1 MRFSCYLGVNTQ
13 LYKQIGFRIIMSKLG
28 EKRINEL
35 RKINEFN
42 GKQLSS
48 KERYELV
55 GEYLNE
61 LKARGYA
68 FKTGQTYL
76 FAVNAFLKSGK
87 ILRDYLS
94 SVSNKSR
101 SMLKVHYFALKI
113 FFESVLGLEFSAR
126 MKPIKKEV
134 SLPIVLN
141 KDDINKMID
150 CTSNLKHRGVLLF
163 LYYSGVRCDEI
174 IFLKWENLDL
184 VRKVIN
190 VRKAKGDHQRTVFLH
205 EKIIE
210 FLKVFGSKKEGF
222 IFFPSSGEKYSSSTI
237 RAIVKNACKKAKI
250 KVKAHPHT
258 LRHSFATHLLE
269 NGADLRNIQDLLGHK
284 NLTSTQVYT
293 HLANRDMDKL
303 ASLI

>member
-1 MRFSCYLGVNTQ
+1 
-13 LYKQIGFRIIMSKLG
+13 MSKLG
-28 EKRINEL
+28 EKRMEEL

-48 KERYELV
+48 EERYALV
-55 GEYLNE
+55 GEYLKE
-61 LKARGYA
+61 IKARGYA
-68 FKTGQTYL
+68 FRTGEVYL
-76 FAVNAFLKSGK
+76 DVINSYLKSGK
-87 ILRDYLS
+87 VIREYLAS
-94 SVSNKSR
+94 ISDKSR
-101 SMLKVHYFALKI
+101 SRLKVNYFALKI
-113 FFESVLGLEFSAR
+113 FFEMVLGMEFSAR

-141 KDDINKMID
+141 QEDIKKMIEV
-150 CTSNLKHRGVLLF
+150 TPNIKHKGVILF
-163 LYYSGVRCDEI
+163 LYYAGLRCDEVVS
-174 IFLKWENLDL
+174 LRWENLDL
-184 VRKVIN
+184 VRKVVN

-205 EKIIE
+205 ENIIE
-210 FLKVFGSKKEGF
+210 FLKVFGLKKGGF
-222 IFFPSSGEKYSSSTI
+222 IFSSKFADQYSSRTI
-237 RAIVKNACKKAKI
+237 QKIVHNACRKAKI

-293 HLANRDMDKL
+293 HLANRDMDRL

>member
-1 MRFSCYLGVNTQ
+1 
-13 LYKQIGFRIIMSKLG
+13 MSKLG
-28 EKRINEL
+28 EKRMAEL

-48 KERYELV
+48 EEMYALV
-55 GEYLNE
+55 GEYLKE
-61 LKARGYA
+61 IKARGYSH
-68 FKTGQTYL
+68 KTGQTYL
-76 FAVNAFLKSGK
+76 FAVNTYLKSGK

-101 SMLKVHYFALKI
+101 SMLKVNYFALKI
-113 FFESVLGLEFSAR
+113 FFESVLGMEFSAR

-141 KDDINKMID
+141 KEEVMKMID
-150 CTSNLKHRGVLLF
+150 CTSNLKHKGVLLF
-163 LYYSGVRCDEI
+163 LYYAGLRCNELV
-174 IFLKWENLDL
+174 FLRWENLDL
-184 VRKVIN
+184 SRRIIN
-190 VRKAKGDHQRTVFLH
+190 IRIAKGDHQRTVFLH
-205 EKIIE
+205 EKIID
-210 FLKVFGSKKEGF
+210 FLNIFGLKKNGFVFLSA
-222 IFFPSSGEKYSSSTI
+222 SGEQYSHGTI
-237 RAIVKNACKKAKI
+237 QAIVKNACKKAKI
-250 KVKAHPHT
+250 KVKVHPHT

>member
-13 LYKQIGFRIIMSKLG
+13 FYKPFSFSSCMSKLG
-28 EKRINEL
+28 ERRIEEL

-48 KERYELV
+48 EEKYTLV

-61 LKARGYA
+61 LKARGYS
-68 FKTGQTYL
+68 FKTNQTYL
-76 FAVNAFLKSGK
+76 FAVNAYLKSGK
-87 ILRDYLS
+87 VLRDYLS
-94 SVSNKSR
+94 SISDKSR

-113 FFESVLGLEFSAR
+113 FFESVLGIEFSAR
-126 MKPIKKEV
+126 LRPIKDEF

-141 KDDINKMID
+141 KEEVLKMIGV
-150 CTSNLKHRGVLLF
+150 TSNLKHKGVISF
-163 LYYSGVRCDEI
+163 LYYAGLRSKEI
-174 IFLKWENLDL
+174 IALEWQNIDL
-184 VRKVIN
+184 SRRVIN
-190 VRKAKGDHQRTVFLH
+190 VRVAKGDHQRTVFLH
-205 EKIIE
+205 EKLIK
-210 FLKVFGSKKEGF
+210 LLSLMKTKNEGL
-222 IFFPSSGEKYSSSTI
+222 IFQTNSGKQYSPRTI
-237 RAIVKNACKKAKI
+237 QAIVKNVCKKAKI
-250 KVKAHPHT
+250 KKKVHPHT

-303 ASLI
+303 AKLI